1 MPVEPHS
8 LHAARGWL
16 KMSIDKFRVDVPQRT
31 LDDLQERLRRTRWTD
46 EIDHGWTFGTDRGE
60 LRALVDYWTTA
71 FDWRRQEEDIN
82 RFAHFR
88 ATVNGVGVHF
98 VHERGAGDR
107 PLPIVLTHG
116 YPDSFLRFAKIIPM
130 LTRPEAYGGDPADA
144 FDVVVPSLPGYG
156 FSDKPTKPGAIF
168 GVGDL
173 WHTLMTDVLG
183 YERFAAHGGDW
194 GSTVTEQLARSHARS
209 LVGVHLTDVPF
220 WHLFQ
225 KPDDL
230 SHAEQRYLDGTTK
243 WQQTDG
249 AYALIQGTRP
259 CTLARGLNDS
269 PAGLASWIVDKFH
282 AWSDCHGDVE
292 RSFTKDE
299 LLTNVTLYWVTG
311 TIGSSFLP
319 YADFVNAGALT
330 WIKEAFR
337 QWIGSSDVPAA
348 FAMFPKDISNPP
360 REWAARFFNVQ
371 RWTDM
376 PRGGHFAALEEP
388 ELLVDDIRRFF
399 RPLRSDLATTR
410 SRAPGSALSEEFS

>member
-1 MPVEPHS
+1 M
-8 LHAARGWL
+8 
-16 KMSIDKFRVDVPQRT
+16 MSIDRFMVEIPQGT
-31 LDDLQERLRRTRWTD
+31 LDDLRDRLERTRWTD
-46 EIDHGWTFGTDRGE
+46 EIEDGWTFGTDRGE
-60 LRALVDYWTTA
+60 LRRLVEHWRTA
-71 FDWRRQEEDIN
+71 FDWRRQEEAIN
-82 RFAHFR
+82 RLAQFR

-98 VHERGAGDR
+98 VHERGVGDD

-130 LTRPEAYGGDPADA
+130 LTHPEAHGADPDDA
-144 FDVVVPSLPGYG
+144 FDVVVPSLPGFG
-156 FSDKPTKPGAIF
+156 FSDEPAKPGAIF

-173 WHTLMTDVLG
+173 WHSLMTDVLG

-225 KPDDL
+225 KPGDL
-230 SHAEQRYLDGTTK
+230 SHDEQQFLDATTK

-259 CTLARGLNDS
+259 YTLARGLNDS

-330 WIKEAFR
+330 WIKEAIR
-337 QWIGSSDVPAA
+337 QWVGSTDVPAA

-371 RWTDM
+371 RWTEM
-376 PRGGHFAALEEP
+376 PRGGHFAAMEEP

-399 RPLRSDLATTR
+399 RPLRRAGENRSTR
-410 SRAPGSALSEEFS
+410 RAVSSAA